1 MSEKDEYTHR
11 TNKNTYWL
19 KSMNFEYLLLILL
32 FMLPFSYKYGFWEE
46 IFWTEWTRAEK
57 LKKWFSHFW
66 SYIEFPLFFFSL
78 TIFIEPLFEIFLIS
92 FFFYFLV
99 LYNIFVWGKILR
111 KNQYHIKTKYI
122 FSPIFL
128 VVFVSLLAISIY
140 IPQFLYISLIGYI
153 FLLPLC
159 YSIGRYQVNHS
170 EISQNLTDE

>member
-1 MSEKDEYTHR
+1 MSKKDEYTYCA
-11 TNKNTYWL
+11 NKNTCWL
-19 KSMNFEYLLLILL
+19 KSMIFEYTLLILL

-46 IFWTEWTRAEK
+46 IFWTEWATSEK

-111 KNQYHIKTKYI
+111 RKQYHIKTKYI
-122 FSPIFL
+122 FTPIFL
-128 VVFVSLLAISIY
+128 GVFVSLIAISIY

-153 FLLPLC
+153 FLLPL
-159 YSIGRYQVNHS
+159 YKTVFFIKN
-170 EISQNLTDE
+170 T